1 MHGSEARRRRA
12 GQIPI
17 IPGFCELL
25 IAWRDFAA
33 IRLTMPGSDPPTN
46 TQVRFCLT
54 AFGYRFIISRTGEHQ
69 RFMPAPKSIAAAD
82 LAKITQ
88 AAVKKVSG
96 TGRIVKGPLIWG
108 YILNEARAAKQ
119 LEIAS
124 AITQEIAASARAAG
138 FAGLKA
144 QPSVVLK
151 PGKFIAGFF
160 EREINRIVEQQG

>member
-1 MHGSEARRRRA
+1 
-12 GQIPI
+12 
-17 IPGFCELL
+17 
-25 IAWRDFAA
+25 
-33 IRLTMPGSDPPTN
+33 
-46 TQVRFCLT
+46 
-54 AFGYRFIISRTGEHQ
+54 
-69 RFMPAPKSIAAAD
+69 MPAPKSIAAAD

-108 YILNEARAAKQ
+108 YILNEARPAKQ

-124 AITQEIAASARAAG
+124 AITQEIATSARAAG

-151 PGKFIAGFF
+151 PGKIIAGFF
-160 EREINRIVEQQG
+160 EREINAIVEQQG